1 MRVDVTSRF
10 RELAPIR
17 SHAVS
22 KQPSVFVIEAMNLLS
37 NLVEIEQLVHRV
49 KPQYLLPK
57 RFVRIKGSCMSEKD
71 KDELDADLVELIKN
85 CSSRI
90 DTLKSAKEVQAA
102 VSNVEEY
109 QKEVVAYLFERLK
122 CIADSAK
129 QMQKKRYQ
137 QPFLLLPRLLPEC
150 ERQDL
155 DKLEQKIVQ
164 MSKTEATKKQ
174 AAATFLNKAEAP
186 KLPLPASIELSTA
199 SPRASSAPPMAA
211 SPVKQKLTS
220 QHSTFETRKAVSK
233 TRQQGPI
240 FASKSEDLKLTEEED
255 RRFRAENLMLH
266 RHFQEHFEDAKKM
279 ESKMAEIS
287 SLMGQFADKIME
299 QQTDIELIQY
309 HAEETKSNVTQ
320 SNRILEQ
327 TQKVGT
333 GYGFMIF
340 CFYMGFSIIL
350 HMLHYFNS

>member
-233 TRQQGPI
+233 TRQGPI

>member
-22 KQPSVFVIEAMNLLS
+22 KQRSAFSIEAMNLLS
-37 NLVEIEQLVHRV
+37 NLVEIQQLLHRV

-57 RFVRIKGSCMSEKD
+57 RFVWTKGPWMSEED
-71 KDELDADLVELIKN
+71 KDELDTDLVELIKN

-90 DTLKSAKEVQAA
+90 DSLESAKETQSAE
-102 VSNVEEY
+102 SNVEEY

-155 DKLEQKIVQ
+155 DALEQKIVL
-164 MSKTEATKKQ
+164 MSKAEATKKQ
-174 AAATFLNKAEAP
+174 AAATLLNNVEAP
-186 KLPLPASIELSTA
+186 RLPLPTKTEPSTS
-199 SPRASSAPPMAA
+199 SPRASSSPPMDV
-211 SPVKQKLTS
+211 SPVKQSITS
-220 QHSTFETRKAVSK
+220 QRRTSEAQKAVSK
-233 TRQQGPI
+233 TQQRPV
-240 FASKSEDLKLTEEED
+240 FASKSEDLELTEEKD

-266 RHFQEHFEDAKKM
+266 RHFQENFEDAKKM
-279 ESKMAEIS
+279 ESKMSEIS
-287 SLMGQFADKIME
+287 NLMGQFADKIME

-327 TQKVGT
+327 TQKVGK

-340 CFYMGFSIIL
+340 CFYMGFSVIL